1 MRAPDFWFR
10 PSSPAATLL
19 APAAALYDIAGRIS
33 RAAAS
38 PQDVHAKVICI
49 GNLVAGGAGKT
60 PVALAIAALLGPEA
74 TAFLTRGYG
83 GREAGPLLVDPRTHT
98 ARDVG
103 DEALLLARA
112 APTWV
117 SRDRVKGA
125 RAATLSGAQTIIM
138 DDGFQNPS
146 LVKDLAI
153 LVVDGTTGFGNGRV
167 IPAGPLR
174 ETVAHGLSRADA
186 IVLIGDDISGVR
198 EAVGNRAPVFRAR
211 LVPAEPAQA
220 LAGRRVVA
228 FAGIGR
234 PQKFFNTLEELGC
247 EILARHAFADHA
259 PYRPEQIMAI
269 CEEAAAL
276 EAIPV
281 TTEKDLVRLPVEAR
295 EMVRTVPVTL
305 EWDDPALI
313 GTFLSARRA

>member
-1 MRAPDFWFR
+1 MKAPDFWFR
-10 PSSPAATLL
+10 TSSSAATLL
-19 APAAALYDIAGRIS
+19 APAAALYDMAGRIS

-38 PQDVHAKVICI
+38 RQHVDAKIICI

-60 PVALAIAALLGPEA
+60 PVALAIAKLLG
-74 TAFLTRGYG
+74 TKNIAFLTRGYG
-83 GREAGPLLVDPRTHT
+83 GREAGPLLVNTSTHA

-103 DEALLLARA
+103 DEALLLARM

-117 SRDRVKGA
+117 SRDRPKGA
-125 RAATLSGAQTIIM
+125 RAAVRRGARTMIM

-146 LVKDLAI
+146 LTKNLSI
-153 LVVDGTTGFGNGRV
+153 LVVDGGTGFGNGRV

-174 ETVAHGLSRADA
+174 ETVARGLSRADA
-186 IVLIGDDISGVR
+186 VVLVGEDISGVQ
-198 EAVGNRAPVFRAR
+198 EAVGNRVPLFRAR
-211 LVPAEPAQA
+211 LVPTADAQA

-234 PQKFFNTLEELGC
+234 PQKFFDTLAELGC
-247 EILARHAFADHA
+247 EILAQYGFADHK

-281 TTEKDLVRLPVEAR
+281 TTEKDLVRLPPEAQG
-295 EMVRTVPVTL
+295 MVRTVPVTL
-305 EWDDPALI
+305 EWDDLTLI
-313 GTFLSARRA
+313 TDFLSERLA

>member
-1 MRAPDFWFR
+1 MKAPDFWFR
-10 PSSPAATLL
+10 QSSPAATLL
-19 APAAALYDIAGRIS
+19 APAAVLYDMAGRIS
-33 RAAAS
+33 RATASRQSVAA
-38 PQDVHAKVICI
+38 KIICI

-60 PVALAIAALLGPEA
+60 PVALAVAELLGSET

-83 GREAGPLLVDPRTHT
+83 GREAGPLRVRPETHT

-103 DEALLLARA
+103 DEALLLARV

-117 SRDRVKGA
+117 SRDRPAGAGAAMQDGA
-125 RAATLSGAQTIIM
+125 RTVIM

-146 LVKDLAI
+146 LTKDLAV
-153 LVVDGTTGFGNGRV
+153 LVVDGSTGFGNGRI

-174 ETVAHGLSRADA
+174 ESVTRGLARADA
-186 IVLIGDDISGVR
+186 VVL
-198 EAVGNRAPVFRAR
+198 VGNDTAGALETIADRVPVFPAR
-211 LVPAEPAQA
+211 LVPTADAQA

-234 PQKFFNTLEELGC
+234 PQKFFDTLEELGC
-247 EILARHAFADHA
+247 ELLARHAFADHS

-281 TTEKDLVRLPVEAR
+281 TTEKDLVRLPSEAR
-295 EMVRTVPVTL
+295 AMVRTVPVRL
-305 EWDDPALI
+305 EWDDRAAVMN
-313 GTFLSARRA
+313 FLSERLR